1 MIGLPDAAVLAG
13 GVTQGSSTVGDWIT
27 LTLTSSSY
35 ALTGQLGAPD
45 SAPLQAIA
53 NNAGPFSMLVGNR
66 VSDGAQIYVMQS
78 YPLSVA
84 FGGTGGA
91 ASGLLQVTIP

>member
-1 MIGLPDAAVLAG
+1 
-13 GVTQGSSTVGDWIT
+13 
-27 LTLTSSSY
+27 
-35 ALTGQLGAPD
+35 
-45 SAPLQAIA
+45 
-53 NNAGPFSMLVGNR
+53 MLVGNR

-84 FGGTGGA
+84 FGGTGGP